1 MESLGASKSF
11 VVSKEESISKGVRRI
26 YGLTGLRA
34 QQAIA
39 GVFALPS
46 PFTCCTRWTT
56 TYTGVPLVATARLV
70 GC

>member
-39 GVFALPS
+39 GVFALP
-46 PFTCCTRWTT
+46 
-56 TYTGVPLVATARLV
+56 Y
-70 GC
+70 